1 MLEHLKTED
10 GHLRKQVD
18 YIQSDLSEKP
28 PQLDRLQL
36 QLESVKNTILY
47 SGVYALT
54 GIISTIRTSNRLNR
68 KTDIGYKA
76 LFYTHYYIHSL

>member
-18 YIQSDLSEKP
+18 YIQSDLSEKH

-76 LFYTHYYIHSL
+76 LFYTHYYMHYS